1 MGSQWRTETAKQLW
15 HCLKWART
23 PAPRGRG
30 TAKLEAAEASET
42 KHYINKSN
50 SEKHSDKRFLPQH
63 LINKKLIFWLVMFS
77 KWVCSCLFSR
87 YTQHKPR
94 QTKTFFIWFKAINFS
109 TALGKEPFFIFL
121 LELLKREKVIVC
133 LALWMWQA
141 LEWEGA
147 GADPWSSGVPTSW
160 RFTWAAQGKKKQLH
174 AVHIRRTNTNYIRY
188 FQNTKKETR
197 EQTKLVNSPRQCD
210 NPSSEVWDSTQSKLL
225 SLLSVS
231 ASSDSSA
238 RPQKVRAVCL
248 SLRIQPK
255 IINFS

>member
-133 LALWMWQA
+133 LALWMCQA

-147 GADPWSSGVPTSW
+147 GADPWSSGIPTLW
-160 RFTWAAQGKKKQLH
+160 RFNWVAQGKKNNFMQSTL
-174 AVHIRRTNTNYIRY
+174 
-188 FQNTKKETR
+188 E
-197 EQTKLVNSPRQCD
+197 EQTLIT
-210 NPSSEVWDSTQSKLL
+210 SSIFKTPKKKPGNKQS
-225 SLLSVS
+225 
-231 ASSDSSA
+231 
-238 RPQKVRAVCL
+238 
-248 SLRIQPK
+248 
-255 IINFS
+255 